1 MTDFI
6 PLFPLNLVVFPGE
19 GLNLHIFEPRYRQLI
34 REAEENR
41 VTFGIPA
48 VIDGKMMEYGTEV
61 KLESVAKRYKGGELD
76 VKTRGI
82 GIFKITSFYKSVSN
96 KLYSGADIERLNVGN
111 SHDKS
116 LNIIILGLVT
126 QLFAALKI
134 DKAIPKS
141 NEPFTLYD
149 LAHHVGFSLE
159 QEYEFLCIDD
169 MEERQDF
176 MINHLEQLIPVVKEM
191 ERLRKR
197 VQLNGHFKEERP
209 KF

>member
-1 MTDFI
+1 MD
-6 PLFPLNLVVFPGE
+6 
-19 GLNLHIFEPRYRQLI
+19 
-34 REAEENR
+34 
-41 VTFGIPA
+41 
-48 VIDGKMMEYGTEV
+48 YGTEV

-76 VKTRGI
+76 IKTRGV
-82 GIFKITSFYKSVSN
+82 GIFKITSFYKSVPN
-96 KLYSGADIERLNVGN
+96 KMYSGADIERLKLGD

-126 QLFAALKI
+126 QLFTALKI

-159 QEYEFLCIDD
+159 QEYQFLCIHD
-169 MEERQDF
+169 MEARQDF

-209 KF
+209 EI